1 MSNTLSHNVLS
12 DKISLT
18 DISFSYNNKDTV
30 FNNYCASF
38 EAGRLTAIMSP
49 SGSGKT
55 TLLYI
60 IAGLLEAD
68 KGTVTYPVENPRFSM
83 VFQDCRLIEHVSV
96 GDNIKLVNPSI
107 SDEAIAECLR
117 RLMLDG
123 FIHKRVKQLSG
134 GEKQRAAIAR
144 AILAPYDILLMD
156 EPFTGLDD
164 EVKDI
169 VIKYIKSRTAGR
181 TVLLVTHDKS
191 EVMALDCP
199 VINL

>member
-1 MSNTLSHNVLS
+1 MNNLSHNDLS
-12 DKISLT
+12 DTISLT

-30 FNNYCASF
+30 LNSFCASF
-38 EAGRLTAIMSP
+38 EAGKLTAIMSP

-68 KGTVTYPVENPRFSM
+68 KGTVTYPVEKPRFSM
-83 VFQDCRLIEHVSV
+83 VFQDCRLIEHMSV
-96 GDNIKLVNPSI
+96 AANIRLVNPDI

-117 RLMLDG
+117 GLRLDG

-144 AILAPYDILLMD
+144 AVSAPYDILLMD

-164 EVKDI
+164 DVKDT
-169 VIKYIKSRTAGR
+169 VINYIKSRTAGR
-181 TVLLVTHDKS
+181 TVLLVTHDRS
-191 EVMALDCP
+191 DVTALDCP